1 MHKVIKMQILE
12 LVQGTQEW
20 HTHRAT
26 HFNASDAPAMM
37 GCSSYQTRT
46 ELLDRLKTGIV
57 PEVDAATQRRFDDG
71 HNSEALARPLA
82 EAIIGESLYPVTGT
96 NGAYS
101 ASFDGLTML
110 ELVHFEHKRLNDR
123 IRAATTAEELPLEY
137 LVQVE
142 HQFMVCETSDKCLF
156 MATRWEGEECVER
169 REFWIYPNIK
179 LREQIKAGWDQL
191 EKDLL
196 THQPTEK
203 SIVPVGK
210 APELLPALHIEVT
223 SLVKAS
229 NLDKFA
235 EHAIAVF
242 SGIKTDLQTDEDF
255 ADADT
260 TAKWCRDVE
269 ARLASTEEQ
278 ILRQSQDVEAM
289 FRVLR
294 SIKEEARQKALTLE
308 RLVKNRKEAIKT
320 EAVMNAKA
328 ELSRFVAEINKSF
341 GRAWLKDPA
350 VNFGEAIKGLKT
362 IASLKER
369 IGTTLAGAKA
379 DASITAERINA
390 NRLLVGSD
398 MHLFPDFAQHCTTE
412 SGLFSALLDQRK
424 AKHQERISTEAAT
437 NAAPVVLQ
445 QEANIAEPVVPF
457 FGHAPAKAVNA
468 AIPSEFGGNID
479 PVVLAEPRIAAFL
492 NSREWGKGE
501 ANKVR
506 AYLVE
511 YEKFVSAYQP
521 NEAA

>member
-1 MHKVIKMQILE
+1 METLNLI
-12 LVQGTQEW
+12 QGTPDW
-20 HTHRAT
+20 HAHRAN

-57 PEVDAATQRRFDDG
+57 HEVDDATQARFDDG
-71 HNSEALARPLA
+71 HKSEALARPLA
-82 EAIIGESLYPVTGT
+82 EQIIGEELYPVTGKE
-96 NGAYS
+96 GKYS
-101 ASFDGLTML
+101 ASYDGLTML

-123 IRAATTAEELPLEY
+123 IRSAATAEELPLEY

-142 HQFMVCETSDKCLF
+142 HQFMVCQTSDRCLF
-156 MATRWEGEECVER
+156 MATRWEDEKCVER
-169 REFWIYPNIK
+169 REFWIYPNLR
-179 LREQIKAGWDQL
+179 LREQIIAGWNQL

-203 SIVPVGK
+203 IIVPVGK

-255 ADADT
+255 ADAEK

-269 ARLASTEEQ
+269 SRLASTEEQ
-278 ILRQSQDVEAM
+278 ILSQSQDVEAM
-289 FRVLR
+289 FRALR

-308 RLVKNRKEAIKT
+308 KLVKIRKEAIKT
-320 EAVMNAKA
+320 EAVLKAQA
-328 ELSRFVAEINKSF
+328 ELAECVTAINEGF
-341 GRAWLKDPA
+341 GHVWLKAPS
-350 VNFGEAIKGLKT
+350 VNFGEAIKGIKT

-369 IGTTLAGAKA
+369 ISTTLAGAKA
-379 DASITAERINA
+379 EASITADRINA

-424 AKHQERISTEAAT
+424 AKHQERISTEAAA
-437 NAAPVVLQ
+437 NAAPAILQ
-445 QEANIAEPVVPF
+445 QEATIAEPVVPF
-457 FGHAPAKAVNA
+457 IGYTPAKAGNVTATNH
-468 AIPSEFGGNID
+468 IPTEFGGNVD
-479 PVVLAEPRIAAFL
+479 PVVLAEPRIAAFI

-511 YEKFVSAYQP
+511 YEKFVSACREK
-521 NEAA
+521 EAA